1 MSEDKSL
8 LINHVE
14 SSFGARMFEHDDL
27 ADEAKNRM
35 IKLKFL
41 TYKHRNFLIR
51 NGISTLL
58 KNGPAAYKEYYL
70 RKIKIW
76 DTSHAKIKELSK
88 LLDEWAVYIQRK
100 YGNRLKI

>member
-1 MSEDKSL
+1 
-8 LINHVE
+8 
-14 SSFGARMFEHDDL
+14 MFEHHDL
-27 ADEAKNRM
+27 AEEAENLM

-41 TYKHRNFLIR
+41 TYKLRNFLVC

-70 RKIKIW
+70 RQMKIW
-76 DTSHAKIKELSK
+76 GTSHAKIKELSK
-88 LLDEWAVYIQRK
+88 LLDEWDVYIQRK